1 MIPLDNYDRSNLK
14 IPWTADRK
22 RSIKS
27 QHHYTTHTPQ
37 SAWQLSH
44 TTTHWAAAVLHIHHN
59 LLGRCLTPQPT
70 GEQLSHTTTHWT
82 AAVLHIHH
90 NLLGS
95 CLTPQPT
102 RQQLCYTYTT
112 ICLAA
117 VSHHNPLGSCVT
129 PQSAWQL
136 SHTTTSWAAVLPTN
150 WLSLKSFRKDF
161 STILLFTSTAMS
173 TCQTRHIKVEY
184 FAPGIWGLCQIYCK
198 HCQVNKKDVILFISK
213 IYFSSPPFLEIVF
226 FLSKKVICGCFFS
239 RFYMLN
245 WGKIIDFSSS
255 LLKVAENN
263 SKISLCIKH

>member
-117 VSHHNPLGSCVT
+117 VSHHNQLGSRVAYKLT
-129 PQSAWQL
+129 ES
-136 SHTTTSWAAVLPTN
+136 
-150 WLSLKSFRKDF
+150 
-161 STILLFTSTAMS
+161 
-173 TCQTRHIKVEY
+173 
-184 FAPGIWGLCQIYCK
+184 QI
-198 HCQVNKKDVILFISK
+198 ISK
-213 IYFSSPPFLEIVF
+213 RFLYNTTF
-226 FLSKKVICGCFFS
+226 H
-239 RFYMLN
+239 LN
-245 WGKIIDFSSS
+245 CHVNMS
-255 LLKVAENN
+255 NQT
-263 SKISLCIKH
+263 H